1 MEECREEIIE
11 NNEKLFPN
19 EISIYFPDNKEL
31 FKDEPIL
38 SNGIEKITFGDN
50 FNNSLGHS
58 GYGTFLPETLKIL
71 ELSGKFDQEIDLL
84 PEKLITLH
92 FMKNCV
98 FNRSIS
104 SLPMKLEILRFGDK
118 FNSAIFYLPPNL
130 KILEFGNDFNQPINP
145 LILPKKMFTICFG
158 NSFNQY
164 LDDLPDSIENIKLGN
179 NFNKD
184 LKLPRNVKY
193 VEFGRSF
200 DQKQI
205 FDELPESIKNI
216 KICSSFLYIE
226 EIKEKYGN
234 IIHIKNYNL
243 TQNFLTDVLST
254 TIFEPPCDS

>member
-50 FNNSLGHS
+50 FNNYLGHS
-58 GYGTFLPETLKIL
+58 GYGTYLPETLKIL
-71 ELSGKFDQEIDLL
+71 ELSGKFDQEIDFL

-164 LDDLPDSIENIKLGN
+164 LDDLPDSIENIKLGD
-179 NFNKD
+179 NFNTEISNLPSN
-184 LKLPRNVKY
+184 LKY
-193 VEFGRSF
+193 IEFGESF
-200 DQKQI
+200 DKNI
-205 FDELPESIKNI
+205 INILPSTIKKIRICRGYKYIDDMRKKYRDIYSIKN
-216 KICSSFLYIE
+216 
-226 EIKEKYGN
+226 
-234 IIHIKNYNL
+234 
-243 TQNFLTDVLST
+243 
-254 TIFEPPCDS
+254 